1 MAGSGLDEI
10 WELLSIFDIPYIY
23 DRYAVG
29 VDFVLAF
36 LFFLGVSQVTLGKRF
51 TGKGGSLLTVAVS
64 LLLSVGLSVAESRL
78 RFSLASFGPMAI
90 FFLLFIVGLVLY
102 QLARHLG
109 FHASTALSLAFVMIY
124 FSIQAV
130 SPSIMD
136 FVHQRAPW
144 LRTTLFFVFVFAAGK
159 LLYSI
164 FHTIFS
170 KTSITSLAS
179 KIEANP
185 EFTQQID
192 RDVEFEEQEIK
203 SSKKQ
208 GKLSKKSRGDS
219 EDILQRIVSILR
231 ILETEG
237 VTPFARKKIADR
249 LVSIADSEHQIEKR
263 MKQLESSNADLKRS
277 DAYHLTQL
285 RDRMSTAHGK
295 EKERLQRE
303 IELESETLRLHQAVE
318 TLGQRIAALME
329 EFKASLR
336 SAAEVIGRSAY
347 PLDARPYLQ
356 RAMQID
362 EEVRLEL
369 NSVQGLE
376 KELGKLSKMKED
388 AMNSN

>member
-1 MAGSGLDEI
+1 MAGGAFDEV

-51 TGKGGSLLTVAVS
+51 TGKGGTLLTVAVS

-78 RFSLASFGPMAI
+78 SFSLASFGPIAI

-102 QLARHLG
+102 QLTRHLG
-109 FHASTALSLAFVMIY
+109 FHASTALSLAFVMTY

-130 SPSIMD
+130 SPSIME

-144 LRTTLFFVFVFAAGK
+144 LRTTLFLVFVFAAGK

-170 KTSITSLAS
+170 RRSITSLAS

-192 RDVEFEEQEIK
+192 RDVEFEEQENK

-208 GKLSKKSRGDS
+208 EKLSKKSRGNS
-219 EDILQRIVSILR
+219 EEIIQRILSILR

-237 VTPFARKKIADR
+237 VTPFARKKIADK

-263 MKQLESSNADLKRS
+263 IKKLESANTDLKRV
-277 DAYHLTQL
+277 DTDHLTQL
-285 RDRMSTAHGK
+285 RDRMARAQGK

-303 IELESETLRLHQAVE
+303 IELENEKLRLHQAVE
-318 TLGQRIAALME
+318 ALGQRIAALME

-336 SAAEVIGRSAY
+336 SAAELIGRSAY

-356 RAMQID
+356 RAIQID
-362 EEVRLEL
+362 EEVRREL
-369 NSVQGLE
+369 DVIQDFEE
-376 KELGKLSKMKED
+376 KIGKFAREAKKSAK
-388 AMNSN
+388 

>member
-1 MAGSGLDEI
+1 MAGGAFDEV
-10 WELLSIFDIPYIY
+10 WELLSVFDIPYIY

-78 RFSLASFGPMAI
+78 RFSLASFGPIAI

-109 FHASTALSLAFVMIY
+109 FHASTALSLVFVMTY

-144 LRTTLFFVFVFAAGK
+144 LRTTLFCVFVFAAGK

-170 KTSITSLAS
+170 KSSITSLAS

-185 EFTQQID
+185 EFTRQIE
-192 RDVEFEEQEIK
+192 RDVEFEEHENK

-208 GKLSKKSRGDS
+208 EKLSKKSRGDS
-219 EDILQRIVSILR
+219 EDILQRIVSVLR

-237 VTPFARKKIADR
+237 VTPFAGKKIADK

-263 MKQLESSNADLKRS
+263 MKQLESANADLKRV
-277 DAYHLTQL
+277 DADHLTQL
-285 RDRMSTAHGK
+285 RDRMSRAQGK

-303 IELESETLRLHQAVE
+303 IELESEKLRLHQAVE
-318 TLGQRIAALME
+318 TLGQRIDALME

-336 SAAEVIGRSAY
+336 SAAELIARSAY

-356 RAMQID
+356 RAIQID
-362 EEVRLEL
+362 EEVRREL
-369 NSVQGLE
+369 DVIQDFE
-376 KELGKLSKMKED
+376 DKIGKFAREAKKSAK
-388 AMNSN
+388 